1 MTEIVKAVRRH
12 ILPYARYREMVQ
24 WLADNVQENYHK
36 DMNKY
41 NSSSVSQF
49 VEWRSKDTKSWVF
62 RVFGNPPKCSVEIID
77 EEKELLFLLRW
88 Q

>member
-1 MTEIVKAVRRH
+1 MNKIVKAVRRH
-12 ILPYARYREMVQ
+12 ILPYGKHQEMIK
-24 WLADNVQENYHK
+24 WLSDNIQENYHK
-36 DMNKY
+36 DYGKY

-49 VEWRSKDTKSWVF
+49 VEWRSKDTISWVF
-62 RVFGNPPKCSVEIID
+62 RIFGNPPKCSIEIID